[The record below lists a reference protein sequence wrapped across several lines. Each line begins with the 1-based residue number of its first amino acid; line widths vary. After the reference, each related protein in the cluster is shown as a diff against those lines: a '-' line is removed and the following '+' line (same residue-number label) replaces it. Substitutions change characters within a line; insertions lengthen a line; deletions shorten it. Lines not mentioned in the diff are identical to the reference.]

1 MVQQQ
6 PPLYIASVPVFRRF
20 LGRLALLM
28 GAAEQHAARTGTAE
42 SELMAARLA
51 PDMLPFDKQVEIAA
65 NFALRA
71 CFPLTGRPVPPYGD
85 FPATFAGLRA
95 RLVHVTGLIESL
107 DAAEFA
113 SPPDPLPDVAGE
125 ARLAL
130 PAEEFL
136 LQYAVPNFFFHLSM
150 AYAILRQ
157 RGMPLGKGAFD
168 GYHVYPTSR

>member
-1 MVQQQ
+1 MVQ
-6 PPLYIASVPVFRRF
+6 PPLYIASVPVFRRY
-20 LGRLALLM
+20 LGRLALLV
-28 GAAEQHAARTGTAE
+28 GAAEQHASRTATAE
-42 SELMAARLA
+42 ADLMAARLA

-71 CFPLTGRPVPPYGD
+71 CFPLTGRPVPPFGD
-85 FPATFAGLRA
+85 FPASFAGLRA
-95 RLVHVTGLIESL
+95 RIVHVTGLIEAL

-113 SPPDPLPDVAGE
+113 APAEQLQDTAGE
-125 ARLAL
+125 ARLSL

-157 RGMPLGKGAFD
+157 RGVPVGKGAFD
-168 GYHVYPTSR
+168 GYHVYPSPR